1 MSYRKFSRD
10 EDTQLVTL
18 VSSEGVESPVMTKEE
33 LRVILKGL
41 SVLPGL
47 LKELRKMNIHL
58 SMSSDLVLDDADLP
72 GE

>member
-1 MSYRKFSRD
+1 MSFRKFSTD

-33 LRVILKGL
+33 MRVILEGL

-58 SMSSDLVLDDADLP
+58 AMSSDLVIDDADLP
-72 GE
+72 GG

>member
-1 MSYRKFSRD
+1 MSFRKFNRD

-33 LRVILKGL
+33 LRVILEGL

-58 SMSSDLVLDDADLP
+58 SISSDLSIDDSDLP
-72 GE
+72 GV